1 MLRGVSFGSTRK
13 GTFTCA
19 EASRRRATA
28 GTQSSTTASTSATG
42 KKRRRWVAAGT
53 RRSDAERV
61 LADLIRRKYDGEPVP
76 TERLTV
82 AEYLTQR
89 WLPIQK
95 SRVRPSTYDAYRRN
109 VDQHVASALGRRPLD
124 KLTAEDIDL
133 FYAALLTEGRKGTG
147 GESAGLAPKTV
158 RNIHVMLNKAL
169 ADAQRKGIVV
179 RNVVA
184 LADAPT
190 LKGRRRGE
198 IKAWDAGRS
207 ECSSTRSARTVC
219 TRRSTCPLTPRC
231 AVVRCSGCAGATS
244 TSRPA
249 GCRCARRW
257 CPSRTTYSSRT

>member
-1 MLRGVSFGSTRK
+1 
-13 GTFTCA
+13 
-19 EASRRRATA
+19 
-28 GTQSSTTASTSATG
+28 
-42 KKRRRWVAAGT
+42 
-53 RRSDAERV
+53 
-61 LADLIRRKYDGEPVP
+61 VP

-95 SRVRPSTYDAYRRN
+95 SRVWPSTYDAYRRN

-198 IKAWDAGRS
+198 IKAWDAGQLRVFLDAIRS
-207 ECSSTRSARTVC
+207 HRLHPAFHLSA
-219 TRRSTCPLTPRC
+219 TPRC